1 MLFAF
6 RKQHRQTIIYK
17 KIFMEERME
26 REEQKRPYASPCA
39 TVYKCGADVITSSV
53 GTKYL
58 SDWGV
63 MDGDAVTTLNQTA
76 GE

>member
-1 MLFAF
+1 
-6 RKQHRQTIIYK
+6 
-17 KIFMEERME
+17 ME
-26 REEQKRPYASPCA
+26 REEQKRPYKSPCA

-53 GTKYL
+53 GAKYL

>member
-1 MLFAF
+1 
-6 RKQHRQTIIYK
+6 
-17 KIFMEERME
+17 ME

-39 TVYKCGADVITSSV
+39 TVYKCGADVITSRV

>member
-1 MLFAF
+1 
-6 RKQHRQTIIYK
+6 
-17 KIFMEERME
+17 MEESME
-26 REEQKRPYASPCA
+26 REEQKRPCA

-53 GTKYL
+53 GAKYL